1 VLHEKQTM
9 LSVDVAETADVAEV
23 TKKLEA
29 FEIRDGDRVRIFP
42 IAPYN
47 QDAIYLEGHVIR
59 PGRYSY
65 RANMRVTDVIAS
77 YKDLLPEPSAQY
89 AEIIRLNAPDFH
101 PSVESFDLAAAF
113 ENPAQSPTLQAMDTV
128 RIFSRYDFE
137 PPPVVSVWGDVRQP
151 GTYRTS
157 GRIRLSD
164 AVHLAGGLNP
174 DAQTADAQVFRTLA
188 GGKLKILSVHLE
200 QALEGDAAENVLL
213 ESRDRLLIHRSVDAL
228 EPATVYVQGE
238 VGSPGRYPLT
248 SNMRVGELI
257 RAGGGLKPSAD
268 TQSADLTHFQWGG
281 RKGELVGQH
290 ENVALTAAL
299 EGEPSAGPALHNGDV
314 LTVRQLP
321 GWNDLGASITIRGE
335 VKHPGKYGIRP
346 GERLSS
352 VIERAGGFQPEGYPH
367 GAVLERVQVREL
379 QAKAQDEM
387 ILRVKSVQTN
397 LELMPD
403 TDARQKQAKDAAL
416 QQYQSTLVQLT
427 SNPPL
432 GRVAIR
438 ISSTPNQWKNTAADI
453 EARAGD
459 TLVIPKKP
467 SYVMVSGQVFNPTA
481 VSYRPGRSAK
491 WYLGQSGGPT
501 QLANKKGIFVIRAD
515 GSVIGTR
522 DGMWSGSSLS
532 AVLQPGD
539 TVVVPEKAVG
549 GGIQWQ
555 NVFMAVQVAS
565 SIASTVFLA
574 SHY

>member
-1 VLHEKQTM
+1 
-9 LSVDVAETADVAEV
+9 
-23 TKKLEA
+23 
-29 FEIRDGDRVRIFP
+29 
-42 IAPYN
+42 
-47 QDAIYLEGHVIR
+47 
-59 PGRYSY
+59 
-65 RANMRVTDVIAS
+65 
-77 YKDLLPEPSAQY
+77 
-89 AEIIRLNAPDFH
+89 
-101 PSVESFDLAAAF
+101 
-113 ENPAQSPTLQAMDTV
+113 
-128 RIFSRYDFE
+128 
-137 PPPVVSVWGDVRQP
+137 
-151 GTYRTS
+151 
-157 GRIRLSD
+157 
-164 AVHLAGGLNP
+164 
-174 DAQTADAQVFRTLA
+174 
-188 GGKLKILSVHLE
+188 
-200 QALEGDAAENVLL
+200 
-213 ESRDRLLIHRSVDAL
+213 
-228 EPATVYVQGE
+228 
-238 VGSPGRYPLT
+238 
-248 SNMRVGELI
+248 
-257 RAGGGLKPSAD
+257 
-268 TQSADLTHFQWGG
+268 
-281 RKGELVGQH
+281 
-290 ENVALTAAL
+290 
-299 EGEPSAGPALHNGDV
+299 
-314 LTVRQLP
+314 
-321 GWNDLGASITIRGE
+321 
-335 VKHPGKYGIRP
+335 
-346 GERLSS
+346 
-352 VIERAGGFQPEGYPH
+352 
-367 GAVLERVQVREL
+367 
-379 QAKAQDEM
+379 
-387 ILRVKSVQTN
+387 
-397 LELMPD
+397 MPD